1 VRIALL
7 VLGLL
12 LTPATL
18 ADNWWIQ
25 SYGFDKSKLD
35 GTGVTIAV
43 IDTGI
48 DSSHPDLAGTVVD
61 GVDFSSV
68 GVPNG
73 TSGVGSSAFH
83 GTMVASLIV
92 GQGSAES
99 GVVGVAPGA
108 KLLSISIGLGVP
120 GSDTDAQIAQ
130 AVRWAVDHDADII
143 NLSLTRNSQTWPKSW
158 DDAFSYAFENDV
170 IVVAA
175 AGNRSDKSSRPSAP
189 ATIPGV
195 VSVGGVTKLKEPA
208 EASAA
213 GLGVAISAPAE
224 DLLGSYPG
232 EGYRVWDGSSAAAP
246 LVSGLLALMSQADPK
261 ASANDLIERL
271 ISSATDLGE
280 PGFDANYGHGLINP
294 TAALSSKEAAS
305 QNPLGSLEN
314 WIAQYRSSAQEE
326 QSELVVPVQPEPV
339 TLSDQTEVIE
349 EEENLQ
355 PVGQSNSEPWLNPLL
370 YWLLAPLAPL
380 LWIVLR
386 RKRKGQDRALKK
398 NKGKPQHDSSVN

>member
-1 VRIALL
+1 MRVALA

-18 ADNWWIQ
+18 ADNWWIEG
-25 SYGFDKSKLD
+25 YGFDQTKLD

-48 DSSHPDLAGTVVD
+48 DSSHPDLAGTVID

-68 GVPNG
+68 GVPKG

-83 GTMVASLIV
+83 GTMVASLIA
-92 GQGSAES
+92 GQGSGES
-99 GVVGVAPGA
+99 GVIGVAPGA

-120 GSDTDAQIAQ
+120 GSDTDAQIAH
-130 AVRWAVDHDADII
+130 AVKWAVDNEADII

-158 DDAFSYAFENDV
+158 DEAFSYAFDNDV

-175 AGNRSDKSSRPSAP
+175 AGNRTDKSSRPSAP

-195 VSVGGVTKLKEPA
+195 VSVGGVTKAKEPA
-208 EASAA
+208 EASTA
-213 GLGVAISAPAE
+213 GLGVVISAPAE

-246 LVSGLLALMSQADPK
+246 IVSGLLALMSQADPN
-261 ASANDLIERL
+261 ATANDLIERL

-280 PGFDANYGHGLINP
+280 PGFDANYGHGLIDP
-294 TAALSSKEAAS
+294 AAAIKSKAVSVE
-305 QNPLGSLEN
+305 NPLGSLAN
-314 WIAQYRSSAQEE
+314 WIKQYRSSAQEE
-326 QSELVVPVQPEPV
+326 QSELVLPIEPDPVPVGEQTQLVQGGENLEPV
-339 TLSDQTEVIE
+339 S
-349 EEENLQ
+349 
-355 PVGQSNSEPWLNPLL
+355 QSNSEPWLNPLL

-386 RKRKGQDRALKK
+386 RKRKGQARALKK
-398 NKGKPQHDSSVN
+398 TKGKPQHDSSVN

>member
-1 VRIALL
+1 MRIALL

-12 LTPATL
+12 LAPATI

-25 SYGFDKSKLD
+25 SYGFDQTKLD
-35 GTGVTIAV
+35 GSGVTIAV

-48 DSSHPDLAGTVVD
+48 DTSHPDLAGTVVD
-61 GVDFSSV
+61 GVDFSTV

-83 GTMVASLIV
+83 GTMVASLIA

-99 GVVGVAPGA
+99 GVIGVAPKA

-143 NLSLTRNSQTWPKSW
+143 NLSLTRNSQVWPKSW
-158 DDAFSYAFENDV
+158 DQAFSYAFENDV

-175 AGNRSDKSSRPSAP
+175 AGNRSDKSATPSAP

-195 VSVGGVTKLKEPA
+195 VSVGGVTKNQEPA
-208 EASAA
+208 EASTA

-224 DLLGSYPG
+224 DLLGAYPG
-232 EGYRVWDGSSAAAP
+232 ESYRVWDGSSAAAP
-246 LVSGLLALMSQADPK
+246 LVAGLLALMSQADPE
-261 ASANDLIERL
+261 ASANDLIQRL

-294 TAALSSKEAAS
+294 KAALSSKALAED
-305 QNPLGSLEN
+305 NPLGSLAN
-314 WIAQYRSSAQEE
+314 WIKQYRSATDEE
-326 QSELVVPVQPEPV
+326 QSELVVPDQPMPVSAEPTLDAAPVKENLEPV
-339 TLSDQTEVIE
+339 S
-349 EEENLQ
+349 
-355 PVGQSNSEPWLNPLL
+355 QSPFEAWLNPLL

-386 RKRKGQDRALKK
+386 RKRKGQARALKK
-398 NKGKPQHDSSVN
+398 TKGKQQHDSSVN

>member
-1 VRIALL
+1 MRIALA

-12 LTPATL
+12 LTPATVT
-18 ADNWWIQ
+18 DNWWIEG
-25 SYGFDKSKLD
+25 YGFDKTKLD

-48 DSSHPDLAGTVVD
+48 DSSHPDLVGTVID

-68 GVPNG
+68 GVPKG

-83 GTMVASLIV
+83 GTMVASLIA

-99 GVVGVAPGA
+99 GVIGVAPGA

-120 GSDTDAQIAQ
+120 GSDTDTQIAQ
-130 AVRWAVDHDADII
+130 AVRWAVDNDADII

-158 DDAFSYAFENDV
+158 DEAFSYAFENDV
-170 IVVAA
+170 LVVAA

-195 VSVGGVTKLKEPA
+195 VSVGGVTKLNKPA
-208 EASAA
+208 EASTA

-232 EGYRVWDGSSAAAP
+232 EGFRVWDGSSAAAP
-246 LVSGLLALMSQADPK
+246 IVSGLLALMSQADPD
-261 ASANDLIERL
+261 ATANDLIQRL
-271 ISSATDLGE
+271 IGSATDLGE

-294 TAALSSKEAAS
+294 TEALKSKGIAQE
-305 QNPLGSLEN
+305 NPLGSLAN
-314 WIAQYRSSAQEE
+314 WIKQYRSSAQEE
-326 QSELVVPVQPEPV
+326 QSELVVPIEPDPVSVGEQTQLVQGG
-339 TLSDQTEVIE
+339 
-349 EEENLQ
+349 ENLE
-355 PVGQSNSEPWLNPLL
+355 PVGQSTSEPWLNPLL

-386 RKRKGQDRALKK
+386 RKRKGQARALKK
-398 NKGKPQHDSSVN
+398 TKGKPQHDSNVN

>member
-1 VRIALL
+1 MRVALA

-18 ADNWWIQ
+18 ADNWWIEG
-25 SYGFDKSKLD
+25 YGFDQTKLD
-35 GTGVTIAV
+35 GSGVTIAV

-48 DSSHPDLAGTVVD
+48 DSSHPDLVGTVID

-68 GVPNG
+68 GVPKG

-83 GTMVASLIV
+83 GTMVASLIA
-92 GQGSAES
+92 GQGSDES
-99 GVVGVAPGA
+99 GVIGIAPGA

-130 AVRWAVDHDADII
+130 AVRWAVDNDADII

-158 DDAFSYAFENDV
+158 DEAFSYAFENDV

-175 AGNRSDKSSRPSAP
+175 AGNRTDKSSRPSAP

-195 VSVGGVTKLKEPA
+195 VSVGGVTKEKEPA
-208 EASAA
+208 EASTA

-246 LVSGLLALMSQADPK
+246 IVSGLLALMSQADPN

-271 ISSATDLGE
+271 IVSATDLGE

-294 TAALSSKEAAS
+294 AAAIKSKAVSEE
-305 QNPLGSLEN
+305 NPLGSLAN
-314 WIAQYRSSAQEE
+314 WIQQYRSSAQEE
-326 QSELVVPVQPEPV
+326 QSDLVVPSEPDPVPVGEQTQLVQGG
-339 TLSDQTEVIE
+339 
-349 EEENLQ
+349 ENLK
-355 PVGQSNSEPWLNPLL
+355 PVSQSDSEPWLNPLL

-386 RKRKGQDRALKK
+386 RKRKGQARALKK
-398 NKGKPQHDSSVN
+398 TKGKPQHDSSVN

>member
-1 VRIALL
+1 MRVALA

-18 ADNWWIQ
+18 ADNWWIEG
-25 SYGFDKSKLD
+25 YGFDQTKLD

-48 DSSHPDLAGTVVD
+48 DSSHPDLAGTVID

-68 GVPNG
+68 GVPKG

-83 GTMVASLIV
+83 GTMVASLIA
-92 GQGSAES
+92 GQGSGES
-99 GVVGVAPGA
+99 GVIGVAPGA

-120 GSDTDAQIAQ
+120 GSDTDAQIAH
-130 AVRWAVDHDADII
+130 AVKWAVDNEADII

-158 DDAFSYAFENDV
+158 DEAFSYAFENDV

-175 AGNRSDKSSRPSAP
+175 AGNRTDKSSRPSAP

-195 VSVGGVTKLKEPA
+195 VSVGGVTKAKEPA
-208 EASAA
+208 EASTA

-246 LVSGLLALMSQADPK
+246 IVSGLLALMSQADPN
-261 ASANDLIERL
+261 ATANDLIERL

-280 PGFDANYGHGLINP
+280 PGFDANYGHGLIDP
-294 TAALSSKEAAS
+294 AAAIKSKAVSVE
-305 QNPLGSLEN
+305 NPLGSLAN
-314 WIAQYRSSAQEE
+314 WIQQYRSSAQEE
-326 QSELVVPVQPEPV
+326 QSELVLPIEPDPVPVGEQTQLVQGGENLEPV
-339 TLSDQTEVIE
+339 SQSD
-349 EEENLQ
+349 
-355 PVGQSNSEPWLNPLL
+355 SEPWLNPLL

-386 RKRKGQDRALKK
+386 RKRKGQARALKK
-398 NKGKPQHDSSVN
+398 TKGKPQHDSSVN

>member
-1 VRIALL
+1 MRVALA

-18 ADNWWIQ
+18 ADNWWIEG
-25 SYGFDKSKLD
+25 YGFDQTKLD

-48 DSSHPDLAGTVVD
+48 DSSHPDLAGTVID

-68 GVPNG
+68 GVPKG

-83 GTMVASLIV
+83 GTMVASLIA
-92 GQGSAES
+92 GQGSGES
-99 GVVGVAPGA
+99 GVIGVAPGA

-130 AVRWAVDHDADII
+130 AVKWAVDNEADII

-158 DDAFSYAFENDV
+158 DEAFSYAFDNDV

-175 AGNRSDKSSRPSAP
+175 AGNRTDKSSRPSAP

-195 VSVGGVTKLKEPA
+195 VSVGGVTKAKEPA
-208 EASAA
+208 EASTA

-246 LVSGLLALMSQADPK
+246 IVSGLLALMSQADPN
-261 ASANDLIERL
+261 ATANDLIERL

-280 PGFDANYGHGLINP
+280 PGFDANYGHGLIDP
-294 TAALSSKEAAS
+294 AAAIKSKAVSVE
-305 QNPLGSLEN
+305 NPLGSLAN
-314 WIAQYRSSAQEE
+314 WIQQYRSSAQEE
-326 QSELVVPVQPEPV
+326 QSELVLPIEPDPVPVGEQTQLVQGGENLEPV
-339 TLSDQTEVIE
+339 SQSD
-349 EEENLQ
+349 
-355 PVGQSNSEPWLNPLL
+355 SEPWLNPLL

-386 RKRKGQDRALKK
+386 RKRKGQARALKK
-398 NKGKPQHDSSVN
+398 TKGKPQHDSSVN

>member
-1 VRIALL
+1 MRIALL

-12 LTPATL
+12 LAPATI

-25 SYGFDKSKLD
+25 SYGFDQTKLD
-35 GTGVTIAV
+35 GSGVTIAV

-48 DSSHPDLAGTVVD
+48 DTSHPDLAGTVVD
-61 GVDFSSV
+61 GVDFSTV

-83 GTMVASLIV
+83 GTMVASLIA

-99 GVVGVAPGA
+99 GVIGVAPKA

-143 NLSLTRNSQTWPKSW
+143 NLSLTRNSQVWPKSW
-158 DDAFSYAFENDV
+158 DQAFSYAFENDV

-175 AGNRSDKSSRPSAP
+175 AGNRSDKSATPSAP

-195 VSVGGVTKLKEPA
+195 VSVGGVTKNQEPA
-208 EASAA
+208 EASTA

-224 DLLGSYPG
+224 DLLGAYPG
-232 EGYRVWDGSSAAAP
+232 ESYRVWDGSSAAAP

-261 ASANDLIERL
+261 ASANDLIQRL
-271 ISSATDLGE
+271 VSSATDLGE

-294 TAALSSKEAAS
+294 KAALSSKALAED
-305 QNPLGSLEN
+305 NPLGSLAN
-314 WIAQYRSSAQEE
+314 WIKQYRSATDEE
-326 QSELVVPVQPEPV
+326 QSELVVPDQPMPVSAEATLDAAPAKENLEPV
-339 TLSDQTEVIE
+339 S
-349 EEENLQ
+349 
-355 PVGQSNSEPWLNPLL
+355 QSPFEAWLNPLL

-386 RKRKGQDRALKK
+386 RKRKGQARALKK
-398 NKGKPQHDSSVN
+398 TKGKQQHDSSVN

>member
-1 VRIALL
+1 MRLALA

-18 ADNWWIQ
+18 ADNWWIEG
-25 SYGFDKSKLD
+25 YGFDQTKLD
-35 GTGVTIAV
+35 GSGVTIAV

-48 DSSHPDLAGTVVD
+48 DSSHPDLVGTVID

-68 GVPNG
+68 GVPKG

-83 GTMVASLIV
+83 GTMVASLIA
-92 GQGSAES
+92 GQGSDES
-99 GVVGVAPGA
+99 GVIGIAPGA

-130 AVRWAVDHDADII
+130 AVRWAVDNDADII

-158 DDAFSYAFENDV
+158 DEAFSYAFENDV

-175 AGNRSDKSSRPSAP
+175 AGNRTDKSSRPSAP

-195 VSVGGVTKLKEPA
+195 VSVGGVTKEKEPA
-208 EASAA
+208 EASTA

-246 LVSGLLALMSQADPK
+246 IVSGLLALMSQADPN

-271 ISSATDLGE
+271 IVSATDLGE

-294 TAALSSKEAAS
+294 AAAIKSKAGSEE
-305 QNPLGSLEN
+305 NPLGSLAN
-314 WIAQYRSSAQEE
+314 WIQQYRSSAQEE
-326 QSELVVPVQPEPV
+326 QSELVVPSEPDPVPVGEQTQLVQGG
-339 TLSDQTEVIE
+339 
-349 EEENLQ
+349 ENLK
-355 PVGQSNSEPWLNPLL
+355 PVSQSDSEPWLNPLL

-386 RKRKGQDRALKK
+386 RKRKGQARALKK
-398 NKGKPQHDSSVN
+398 TKGKPQHDSSVN